1 MSVFTMKK
9 TILLSLIILS
19 ITAIV
24 ACQKILPKA
33 PPEDALLD
41 GPVEGLSYEE
51 QRRFLAGDV
60 AFNDE
65 IFTSANGL
73 GPVFVA
79 TSCGSCH
86 AGDGKGHPFTTLTRF
101 GQVDSTGNKFLHLGG
116 PQLQKR
122 ATGI

>member
-1 MSVFTMKK
+1 MKK
-9 TILLSLIILS
+9 TIILSIIILS
-19 ITAIV
+19 ITGII

-51 QRRFLAGDV
+51 HRRFLAGDV

-79 TSCGSCH
+79 TSC
-86 AGDGKGHPFTTLTRF
+86 
-101 GQVDSTGNKFLHLGG
+101 
-116 PQLQKR
+116 
-122 ATGI
+122 